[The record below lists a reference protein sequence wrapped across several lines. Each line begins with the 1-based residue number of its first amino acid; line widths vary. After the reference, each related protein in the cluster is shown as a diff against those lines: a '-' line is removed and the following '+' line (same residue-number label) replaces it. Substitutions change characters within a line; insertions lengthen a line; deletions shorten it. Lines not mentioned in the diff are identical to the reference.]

1 MRLNN
6 NLLFCD
12 VNNQSHISYF
22 NELFQIHEDVTLC
35 KPCIINDG
43 IIQISE
49 TSEQL
54 YTSIFNKKISEVVIE
69 KFVPASGAAT
79 RMFAPLTN
87 IQIENV
93 DPEAEQFLLQIEK
106 MPFANL
112 LESHLTKSGLGIK
125 ESIQESKWSQLIETL
140 LSETGLSFLNKAKGL
155 IPFHQY
161 PNEVRTAFE
170 EHLFDFSFFSKNTKK
185 NKLHFTI
192 QQQFQSE
199 IDKLLQAFSKKH
211 QLVCPIEYSIQ
222 NPDSDI
228 PAMDD
233 SGNFHHNADGSIFLR
248 PAGHGALLQN
258 LNLLDGDCVFI
269 QNIDNIPNE
278 ESQPKA
284 RQKRQVMGGILLNIV
299 EERNRLFHAT
309 QESNDLEILHEA
321 RTFLTTWFQ
330 CQETLNDTSNVLEAL
345 NKPIRICGMVKNT
358 GEPGGGPFWVTS
370 NGITSKQIIESAQ
383 VNKKESE
390 QKYIF
395 EQATHFNPVD
405 LVCHFKDPLGEKYKL
420 ENYTNKRSTLLS
432 EKIIFGKK
440 SKIIELPGLWNGG
453 MWNWNTVF
461 IELPV
466 SSFCPVK
473 TVNDLLKPGHLFKSN

>member
-6 NLLFCD
+6 YLLICD

-22 NELFQIHEDVTLC
+22 NELFQIHEDVTLS
-35 KPCIINDG
+35 KPCVLHNG

-54 YTSIFNKKISEVVIE
+54 YTSFFNKKMSELVIE

-87 IQIENV
+87 IQIENI

-106 MPFANL
+106 MPFAEQ
-112 LESHLTKSGLGIK
+112 LESHLKKSGLSIK
-125 ESIQESKWSQLIETL
+125 ESIKEGKWSLLIDSL
-140 LSETGLSFLNKAKGL
+140 LRETGLAFLNKAKGL
-155 IPFHQY
+155 VPFHKY
-161 PNEVRTAFE
+161 EDETRTAFE
-170 EHLFDFSFFSKNTKK
+170 EHLFDFSIFAKNAKK

-192 QQQFQSE
+192 QHQFQHE
-199 IDKLLQAFSKKH
+199 IEKQLRDFSKKH
-211 QLVCPIEYSIQ
+211 EISCPVEFSVQ
-222 NPDSDI
+222 NPETDI
-228 PAMDD
+228 PAVDD
-233 SGNFHHNADGSIFLR
+233 SGQFHYNSDGSVFLR
-248 PAGHGALLQN
+248 PAGHGALIQN
-258 LNLLDGDCVFI
+258 LSLLNGDCVFI

-278 ESQPKA
+278 ESQPRS
-284 RQKRQVMGGILLNIV
+284 RQKRQVMGGMLFNIV
-299 EERNRLFHAT
+299 EERNRLFDAI
-309 QESNDLEILHEA
+309 EKSNNPETLNEA

-330 CQETLNDTSNVLEAL
+330 CQEILDDKANILQAL

-370 NGITSKQIIESAQ
+370 NGINSKQIIESAQ
-383 VNKKESE
+383 INKKIGE
-390 QKYIF
+390 QKFIF

-405 LVCHFKDPLGEKYKL
+405 LVCHFKDPKGLKYNLDK
-420 ENYTNKRSTLLS
+420 YTNKQATLLS
-432 EKIIFGKK
+432 EKLIFGKK

-453 MWNWNTVF
+453 MWHWNSVF

-466 SSFCPVK
+466 SSFYPVK
-473 TVNDLLKPGHLFKSN
+473 TVNDLLKPGHLLTSN